1 MSSKQHAAI
10 LCSPGMG
17 HLIPVLELG
26 KQLVTHQNFAV
37 TIFIFPSSEAELK
50 AATCTKICDIVQLP
64 PPDTSKPAN
73 LIVKMRELRHVFRSA
88 VCAMK
93 FTPTMLIVDLFG
105 TESFPIAEEL
115 GIPKYLFFA
124 SNAWFLS
131 FVICCPT
138 FDMEVEGNFV
148 DHKEP
153 LKIPGCRE
161 LRPRLDVIDIM
172 LDRTDQRY
180 HDFVG
185 IASRIPKCS
194 DGILLNTW
202 KELEPITLAAL
213 RDENLLGRYSTV
225 PVYPIGP
232 IIRPNESNRPAE
244 IMSSKQHAAILCSPG
259 MGHLI
264 PVLEL
269 GKRLVTHLNFAV
281 TIFISPSSEA
291 ELKAATSP
299 KILDIV
305 QLPPPDISGLV
316 GPDTSVPTK
325 LVVMMRELRQVFRS
339 AVRAM
344 KFTPTM
350 LIVDLF
356 GTESFPIAQELG
368 IPKYLFFASNAWFF
382 SFLICCL
389 TFDKEVEGNF
399 VDHKEPLKVPGC
411 REFRPQ
417 LDVFDVMLYRT
428 NQQYHDF
435 VGIASR
441 IPKCS
446 DGILLNMWEELEPT
460 TLAALRDE
468 NLLGRHL
475 TVPNKDHS

>member
-73 LIVKMRELRHVFRSA
+73 LIVRMRELRHVFRSA

-105 TESFPIAEEL
+105 IESFPIAEEL

-232 IIRPNESNRPAE
+232 IIRPNESNSSAGKVFDWLDKQPTESVIFVSFGSGGALSHEQMIEIAWGLEFSQQRFIWVIRSPTVTTADAAYFTTDGDVEGPLKYLPEGFIDRTKNLGLVIPLWAPQVEILSHPSVGGFLSHCGWSSTLESLTNGVPMIVWPLFAE
-244 IMSSKQHAAILCSPG
+244 QRTNATLLAE
-259 MGHLI
+259 
-264 PVLEL
+264 EL
-269 GKRLVTHLNFAV
+269 GVAV
-281 TIFISPSSEA
+281 RS
-291 ELKAATSP
+291 K
-299 KILDIV
+299 V
-305 QLPPPDISGLV
+305 PPWKKVVERKEIEEMVRMIMEDQKGLV
-316 GPDTSVPTK
+316 LRERMKK
-325 LVVMMRELRQVFRS
+325 LKES
-339 AVRAM
+339 AAKALEEGGSSHNALSQFAKHGESMYMQLANVNVR
-344 KFTPTM
+344 
-350 LIVDLF
+350 
-356 GTESFPIAQELG
+356 
-368 IPKYLFFASNAWFF
+368 N
-382 SFLICCL
+382 
-389 TFDKEVEGNF
+389 
-399 VDHKEPLKVPGC
+399 
-411 REFRPQ
+411 
-417 LDVFDVMLYRT
+417 
-428 NQQYHDF
+428 
-435 VGIASR
+435 
-441 IPKCS
+441 
-446 DGILLNMWEELEPT
+446 
-460 TLAALRDE
+460 
-468 NLLGRHL
+468 
-475 TVPNKDHS
+475 

>member
-1 MSSKQHAAI
+1 
-10 LCSPGMG
+10 
-17 HLIPVLELG
+17 
-26 KQLVTHQNFAV
+26 
-37 TIFIFPSSEAELK
+37 
-50 AATCTKICDIVQLP
+50 
-64 PPDTSKPAN
+64 
-73 LIVKMRELRHVFRSA
+73 
-88 VCAMK
+88 
-93 FTPTMLIVDLFG
+93 
-105 TESFPIAEEL
+105 
-115 GIPKYLFFA
+115 
-124 SNAWFLS
+124 
-131 FVICCPT
+131 
-138 FDMEVEGNFV
+138 
-148 DHKEP
+148 
-153 LKIPGCRE
+153 
-161 LRPRLDVIDIM
+161 
-172 LDRTDQRY
+172 
-180 HDFVG
+180 
-185 IASRIPKCS
+185 
-194 DGILLNTW
+194 
-202 KELEPITLAAL
+202 
-213 RDENLLGRYSTV
+213 
-225 PVYPIGP
+225 
-232 IIRPNESNRPAE
+232 
-244 IMSSKQHAAILCSPG
+244 MSSKQHAAILCSPG

-291 ELKAATSP
+291 ELKAATST

-305 QLPPPDISGLV
+305 QLSPPDISGLV

-325 LVVMMRELRQVFRS
+325 LVVMMRELRHVFRS

-350 LIVDLF
+350 LMVDLF
-356 GTESFPIAQELG
+356 GTESFPIAEELG

-475 TVPNKDHS
+475 TVPVYPIGPIIRPNDLSCSKGKVFDWLDKQPSESVIFLSFGSGGALLHEQMTEIAWGLEFSQQRFIWVICAPTTTTADAAYLTTDCDDESPLKYLPEGFVDRTKDLGLVIPFWAPQVEILAHPSVGGFLSHCGWSSTLESLTNGVPMIVWPLHAEQRVNATLLTEEFEVAVRSKIPPWKKVVDRKEIEEMVRMIMEDQKGFVLRERMKKLKESAAKALGEGGSSRNALSQFAKHGESMYMKLANVNVRH